1 MKKSTTNF
9 EQPKTSAQSHRAP
22 ITISVVVPSFNSKRT
37 IRETLGA
44 ILGQQTRHAF
54 EVIVVDSSNDGTG
67 DIIEKEFPSVRLFRL
82 ERQTYPGSGRNLGV
96 MRATGKYVAFTDS
109 DCVPD
114 PDWLERIVTNFE
126 QHETDAVGGCV
137 INGYPQSPT
146 AWVSHLIEFNEW
158 TERMPEGFVKNIP
171 TCSIAYRRQ
180 IFFDRRLSFTDIFP
194 SEDTIFNWTLIEK
207 GGKIYFDPK
216 IRVLHLSRVGFTKL
230 FRHQF
235 TLGQASAEARRTTTL
250 PGRIFVRHPF
260 LSLILPAVRWLRTFW
275 RLFKNDTPKCLIFV
289 TLSPLYI
296 PAVFAWSFGFM
307 SKREFKPA
315 VITVEAVA
323 AQAQ

>member
-1 MKKSTTNF
+1 MKKSTIDTK
-9 EQPKTSAQSHRAP
+9 QPKTSTQQNP
-22 ITISVVVPSFNSKRT
+22 ISISAIVPSFNSKRT
-37 IRETLGA
+37 IRETLNA
-44 ILGQQTRHAF
+44 ILKQKTKFAF

-67 DIIEKEFPSVRLFRL
+67 DIIEKEFPTVRLFRL

-296 PAVFAWSFGFM
+296 PAVFAWSLGFM

-315 VITVEAVA
+315 VITVEPVA
-323 AQAQ
+323 AQVQ

>member
-1 MKKSTTNF
+1 MEKSTSYAKKLKALS
-9 EQPKTSAQSHRAP
+9 QPNP
-22 ITISVVVPSFNSKRT
+22 ITISAIVPSFNSKRT
-37 IRETLGA
+37 IRETLNA
-44 ILGQQTRHAF
+44 ILKQKTKFAF

-114 PDWLERIVTNFE
+114 PDWLERIVINFE
-126 QHETDAVGGCV
+126 KHETDAVGGCV

-171 TCSIAYRRQ
+171 TCDIAYRRQ

-250 PGRIFVRHPF
+250 PGRIFVRHPV

-315 VITVEAVA
+315 VITVEPAKI
-323 AQAQ
+323 QA